1 MNENVPKSSN
11 FSETPEKLSSK
22 MTLNSS
28 ELQLDT
34 LRASMLAAI
43 PENENDEKTSN
54 YRNSVSSSIENP
66 N

>member
-1 MNENVPKSSN
+1 
-11 FSETPEKLSSK
+11 

-28 ELQLDT
+28 EIQLDT